1 MKILCAGDSLV
12 NGFPFSR
19 MDSFPSIIARKTG
32 IEVTNIG
39 MNGITADDTA
49 AYLNRTLT
57 EMGVADRSSSKT
69 DDIIMDNSTSDI
81 QGSSI
86 PDAVLISCG
95 SNDFMMGISTPEDVS
110 RLINVMAAQAH
121 AAGVSDVFVCAPP
134 LTDPSKASVMWM
146 PGVDYERVNR
156 DLKEYRDLLEQFAIN
171 SNDHIDETPTSKNL
185 ENEKLNEKTNKKL
198 NEKLNEKFN
207 EGIVDNK
214 EQDDKN
220 LDSEMHIAKK
230 HIHFVD
236 VQSAYTRLAKYSDGV
251 HPTKEGYQLIAD
263 TIIHILSQPSNL

>member
-1 MKILCAGDSLV
+1 MKIICAGDSLV

-19 MDSFPSIIARKTG
+19 IDSFPSIIARKTG

-185 ENEKLNEKTNKKL
+185 
-198 NEKLNEKFN
+198 
-207 EGIVDNK
+207 
-214 EQDDKN
+214 
-220 LDSEMHIAKK
+220 DSEMHIAKK